1 MPPAIV
7 TDDIVD
13 EPEDLLEHDFQ
24 EVLEPARDEPNV
36 ARGGEGDAREDDHA
50 EPRVRHVVGDAR
62 QMEDR
67 RMLNGFHAQRPPRPR
82 ASPRGITSQG
92 RTLNPAISAMGCA
105 HPVERSHA
113 QAAIQAVNRN
123 PAPINHATDPV
134 LRAAVAAPARAPR
147 HRKFTTASAPP
158 SSVPTATG
166 APPTAAP
173 SAARARAAP
182 GASLGPPPLS
192 TPGVIGL

>member
-67 RMLNGFHAQRPPRPR
+67 RMLNGFHAQRPLRPR
-82 ASPRGITSQG
+82 ASPRAITSQG

-113 QAAIQAVNRN
+113 QAAIQAGKPN
-123 PAPINHATDPV
+123 PPPINHPTHPA
-134 LRAAVAAPARAPR
+134 LRAAGAPPARAARPP
-147 HRKFTTASAPP
+147 KFTTASPP
-158 SSVPTATG
+158 PRGRPTGTG
-166 APPTAAP
+166 A
-173 SAARARAAP
+173 
-182 GASLGPPPLS
+182 
-192 TPGVIGL
+192 TPR

>member
-24 EVLEPARDEPNV
+24 EVLEAVRDEPNV

-82 ASPRGITSQG
+82 ASPRAITSQG

-123 PAPINHATDPV
+123 PAPINHPTHPG
-134 LRAAVAAPARAPR
+134 LRAAGPPAAPARSHPAV
-147 HRKFTTASAPP
+147 TTASAAPCAA
-158 SSVPTATG
+158 AT
-166 APPTAAP
+166 
-173 SAARARAAP
+173 AP
-182 GASLGPPPLS
+182 G
-192 TPGVIGL
+192 

>member
-67 RMLNGFHAQRPPRPR
+67 RKLNGFHAPRPPRPR
-82 ASPRGITSQG
+82 ASPPPITPQG
-92 RTLNPAISAMGCA
+92 TTLNPAISATGCG
-105 HPVERSHA
+105 HPVATEHA
-113 QAAIQAVNRN
+113 QAA
-123 PAPINHATDPV
+123 
-134 LRAAVAAPARAPR
+134 L
-147 HRKFTTASAPP
+147 
-158 SSVPTATG
+158 
-166 APPTAAP
+166 
-173 SAARARAAP
+173 
-182 GASLGPPPLS
+182 
-192 TPGVIGL
+192 